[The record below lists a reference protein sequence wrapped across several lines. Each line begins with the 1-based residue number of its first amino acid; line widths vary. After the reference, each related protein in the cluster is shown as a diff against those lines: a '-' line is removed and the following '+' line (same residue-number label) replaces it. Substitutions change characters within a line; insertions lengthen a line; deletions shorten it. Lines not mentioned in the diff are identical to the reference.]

1 MYMKE
6 YFKEQLDN
14 VTSKDAKLFL
24 AVYDE
29 DTYNVEIKAVS
40 RGWIEQTPYNAGY
53 PFEFMNM
60 LAFSGI
66 PSFKKTKKAVY
77 WRDATLED
85 ISKLNEADDVA
96 AKSLPLYMD
105 EISFIP
111 YKVYNGIRYD
121 IEAIQDL
128 CYNGLQIK

>member
-14 VTSKDAKLFL
+14 ATSKDAKLFL

-29 DTYNVEIKAVS
+29 DTRNVEIKAVS
-40 RGWIEQTPYNAGY
+40 RGWIEHTPYNAGY

-128 CYNGLQIK
+128 RSKGLLIK